1 MKGNT
6 GNPLAL
12 TSLNH
17 ISFVCTSL
25 EESID
30 FYMNVLGFVPVRR
43 PRSFHF
49 NGAWLFGHGIGIHL
63 LQWEDPEKLPKKT
76 EINPKGNHI
85 SFQCESIDA
94 VEKKLTEMGIK
105 CVRNLVEEEG
115 IYVDQLFFHDPD
127 GFMVEICNCDKLPVI
142 PLVGE
147 MARIVEE
154 KNHNKDKEGDTNL
167 NKNENSSNEHENKKD
182 TDSPGNP
189 QSSQQPEKMAENAES
204 RIQKEKDEKRNKKK
218 ADQDVENKE

>member
-17 ISFVCTSL
+17 ISLVCRSV

-30 FYMNVLGFVPVRR
+30 FYKYVLGFVPVRR
-43 PRSFHF
+43 PGSFNF

-63 LQWEDPEKLPKKT
+63 LQSEDPEKLPKKT
-76 EINPKGNHI
+76 EINPKDNHI

-94 VEKKLTEMGIK
+94 VEKKLTEMGIEY
-105 CVRNLVEEEG
+105 VRQLVEEGG

-127 GFMVEICNCDKLPVI
+127 DFMVEICNCDKLPVI

-147 MARIVEE
+147 MARSCSRV
-154 KNHNKDKEGDTNL
+154 NL
-167 NKNENSSNEHENKKD
+167 HQ
-182 TDSPGNP
+182 P
-189 QSSQQPEKMAENAES
+189 QPTQQQPIVHVQVQPLLKL
-204 RIQKEKDEKRNKKK
+204 D
-218 ADQDVENKE
+218 